1 MGDEGYFD
9 WRATVEI
16 HQWESEQQVQALLQ
30 ETRRLRE
37 ENDVL
42 HIQVSSSSPPC
53 SRQPRSQW
61 VNSRQNEE
69 ATYPGNAEF
78 PSNESER
85 MLEQRSPLAYH
96 TQQDE
101 SSDSTRVSTK
111 RKRDKK
117 SQLSDTMRARLGPQI
132 PNMRGGGGGEPHET
146 TARGAYP
153 GPSAAPVITD
163 WLPHPPVQQRV
174 GSFASKG
181 PLGSVSRRLDD
192 MFSTPFTPDIINYE
206 PPRGFIVQNSL
217 CTVNLVIHSTISCIT
232 GSSWPLT

>member
-132 PNMRGGGGGEPHET
+132 PNMRGGGGGGT
-146 TARGAYP
+146 TWNN
-153 GPSAAPVITD
+153 S
-163 WLPHPPVQQRV
+163 
-174 GSFASKG
+174 
-181 PLGSVSRRLDD
+181 
-192 MFSTPFTPDIINYE
+192 
-206 PPRGFIVQNSL
+206 PRGI
-217 CTVNLVIHSTISCIT
+217 
-232 GSSWPLT
+232 SWPLSCTCHYGLAPPSASTTTSREFCQ